1 LGPTIYNPDQEPLFK
16 TGTHMK
22 SGVHTIRTTD
32 PLYNNIYY
40 TF

>member
-1 LGPTIYNPDQEPLFK
+1 
-16 TGTHMK
+16 MK
-22 SGVHTIRTTD
+22 FGVHTIRTTD